1 MSTKIY
7 YAYKYN
13 AGLPELMVELKKLR
27 ELYLSTE
34 FIKDVSV
41 LEEKLHDVVRV
52 GIYETMKAIE
62 ARLKYDC
69 VMVYEYDAILYIH
82 IFCAYNREA
91 ENILIDYLDSNKSF
105 EDYHYQNSSDKPDSV
120 TNAEWKKREK
130 TWDNIFFGTPSE
142 SGLTWELYSKDCYE
156 L

>member
-41 LEEKLHDVVRV
+41 LKEKVFDVVRA
-52 GIYETMKAIE
+52 GIYETMIAIE

-82 IFCAYNREA
+82 IFCKYNREA
-91 ENILIDYLDSNKSF
+91 ENILIDYLDSNESF
-105 EDYHYQNSSDKPDSV
+105 EDYHYQDSSDKLDSV

-130 TWDNIFFGTPSE
+130 NWDYILFSNPAK
-142 SGLTWELYSKDCYE
+142 SGLRWELYSNGCYE
-156 L
+156 